1 MSKLIS
7 RVSIASVLITLLA
20 MLGCSSGGG
29 DAGVSVPL
37 YSGNTA
43 PAAIT
48 LADAEEMA
56 RRSTEGVNEAVNLT
70 KTGDGLPFAVET
82 GSASD
87 ALAQKVRDVAVRV
100 LDGTTT
106 LNLPGGLVLT
116 HTDLNAETGGNDF
129 CGGSVTVPD
138 NIDQT
143 TTLNFSMTFNSLC
156 FDDGITALVMS
167 GTLVFAETASNISI
181 TFTNFSVNING
192 EQETFSG
199 VFSCDTTMSN
209 CTISTD
215 FVGSD
220 GNVYRLANVDIID
233 TGNGYDLNANFFHHQ
248 HGEVSITTT
257 QLITYGGCGV
267 FPNGGVIQITG
278 SGGSSMMVTFNSD
291 CTFTIQGSDGGS
303 SFGPT
308 IVAWQ

>member
-7 RVSIASVLITLLA
+7 SVSIASVLISLLA

-48 LADAEEMA
+48 LADAEELA

-70 KTGDGLPFAVET
+70 ATGEGIPFAVEMRSGT
-82 GSASD
+82 D
-87 ALAQKVRDVAVRV
+87 ALARQVRDIAVQV
-100 LDGTTT
+100 LDGTTS
-106 LNLPGGLVLT
+106 LNLPTGLLLT
-116 HTDLNAETGGNDF
+116 HTDLNAQTGTNDF

-143 TTLNFSMTFNSLC
+143 TTLNFSMTFTSLC
-156 FDDGITALVMS
+156 FNDGISALVMN

-181 TFTNFSVNING
+181 TFTNFSVNIDG
-192 EQETFSG
+192 TQETFSG
-199 VFSCDTTMSN
+199 TFSCDTTMSN

-215 FVGSD
+215 FAGSD
-220 GNVYRLANVDIID
+220 GQIYRLTNVAITD
-233 TGNGYDLNANFFHHQ
+233 TGSGFDINANFFHHEL
-248 HGEVSITTT
+248 GLVSISTNGF
-257 QLITYGGCGV
+257 ITHGGCGIY
-267 FPNGGVIQITG
+267 PSSGEILISGT
-278 SGGSSMMVTFNSD
+278 GGSQMTVTFNND
-291 CTFTIQGSDGGS
+291 CTFTLQGTDGGS

-308 IVAWQ
+308 TTAW